1 MAKSFFGR
9 FLKLAR
15 ARHGAI
21 FAAAACLVATGLF
34 QTAQADPRK
43 VYTIID
49 IPVDETAETT
59 IAAQEKAFAAARI
72 IGARRLVDKITLP
85 EDRGAAGGV
94 MIDLDL
100 ANRLAAAVDIV
111 EEARGG
117 GTYRGKL
124 SVVFNPQAV
133 RAYLSD
139 LGVPYVDRQAPLAMI
154 AVDEGSA
161 LAATLPEED
170 LFSIAPFKLAII
182 PGGADPD
189 LDYRGIQN
197 EVGARRVIIAR
208 QPTTSSAVEILLW
221 TPETVVQ
228 LGQLSGSLMP
238 ADLARSLR
246 AKLDSDWKQQSV
258 VRSSTRTKVRSTVRY
273 TSIAE
278 WVGLRRA
285 LSRSPLIS
293 QFNVQ
298 ALASDGAVI
307 DFAFAGDID
316 RLRNDLLQRGIAID
330 EDPAGWTMRSS
341 GYRPVTPPVGPVPQ
355 TESQR
360 EPDRLDVPEADE
372 DEGFLDF
379 LTEERA
385 GER

>member
-1 MAKSFFGR
+1 MVKSLVGR
-9 FLKLAR
+9 LLKLAR
-15 ARHGAI
+15 ARHGAV
-21 FAAAACLVATGLF
+21 FAAAACLIATGLL
-34 QTAQADPRK
+34 QTAHADPRN

-72 IGARRLVDKITLP
+72 IGARRLIDKITLP
-85 EDRGAAGGV
+85 EDRGTAGGL

-133 RAYLSD
+133 RAYLD
-139 LGVPYVDRQAPLAMI
+139 ERGVPYVDRQAPLAVI

-170 LFSIAPFKLAII
+170 LFAIAPFRLAII

-197 EVGARRVIIAR
+197 ELGARRVIIAR
-208 QPTTSSAVEILLW
+208 QPAAGSAVELLLW
-221 TPETVVQ
+221 TPEEIVP
-228 LGQLSGSLMP
+228 LGQLSGSVLP

-246 AKLDSDWKQQSV
+246 ARLDSDWKQQSV
-258 VRSSTRTKVRSTVRY
+258 VRSTTRTKVRASVRY
-273 TSIAE
+273 NSIAE

-293 QFNVQ
+293 QFNVE
-298 ALASDGAVI
+298 ALASDGAVV

-330 EDPAGWTMRSS
+330 EDPTGWSMRSA
-341 GYRPVTPPVGPVPQ
+341 GFRPVAAPVGPAPQ
-355 TESQR
+355 TEGQR
-360 EPDRLDVPEADE
+360 APDVLEVPEEDD